1 MNDTKKNISLNIRHL
16 RARNSYS
23 QEDVAEKLGVTRQ
36 AVAKWENGDT
46 LPDIIN
52 CEAMSNLFDVSLN
65 DLIRHD
71 PEREGIDIAPKDKHI
86 FGTAII
92 GERGQ
97 IVLPKKARDM
107 MKLKIGDTLIVG
119 GDTNPMT
126 PGLALFKE
134 EVFLRM
140 TGGALG
146 GLFKRKEG
154 GEE

>member
-1 MNDTKKNISLNIRHL
+1 MNDTKKNISQNIRHL
-16 RARNSYS
+16 RARSNFS

-52 CEAMSNLFDVSLN
+52 CEALANLFDVSLN

-71 PEREGIDIAPKDKHI
+71 PEREGAAIPPKDKHI
-86 FGTAII
+86 FGTATV
-92 GERGQ
+92 GDRGQ

-107 MKLKIGDTLIVG
+107 MKLKAGDTLVVG

-126 PGLALFKE
+126 PGLALFRE
-134 EVFLRM
+134 DVFLRM

-146 GLFKRKEG
+146 GLLGKKEG
-154 GEE
+154 DEE

>member
-1 MNDTKKNISLNIRHL
+1 MNDTKKNISQNIRHL
-16 RARNSYS
+16 RARSNFS

-36 AVAKWENGDT
+36 TVAKWENGDT

-52 CEAMSNLFDVSLN
+52 CEVLADLFDVSLN

-71 PEREGIDIAPKDKHI
+71 PEREGVAIGPKDKHI
-86 FGTAII
+86 FGTATI

-107 MKLKIGDTLIVG
+107 MKLKTGDTLVVG

-126 PGLALFKE
+126 PGIALFKE
-134 EVFLRM
+134 DVFLRM

-146 GLFKRKEG
+146 GLFKKQEG
-154 GEE
+154 EA